1 MERPRLPSYPYALF
15 RLSFLQLHCC
25 LSSFRS
31 SCLFLDC
38 WRRVSIFVHCRRR
51 RRNRKKYED
60 FQAGVPGHTQAR
72 QSLGRAPTPLVL
84 FDHINPIC
92 ALWFTRPT
100 FVAPFVWLPIEE
112 RIGRLRVT
120 VGAPSP
126 FRRYRCW
133 KMSLY
138 QGEGWGEEEA
148 ERVVSPPS

>member
-1 MERPRLPSYPYALF
+1 MEPPPFPPSPPFALF
-15 RLSFLQLHCC
+15 HPSLLLLHCC
-25 LSSFRS
+25 LFSSALLVCLLTVGESVKFLFTVEREEGS
-31 SCLFLDC
+31 S
-38 WRRVSIFVHCRRR
+38 
-51 RRNRKKYED
+51 ED
-60 FQAGVPGHTQAR
+60 SQAGIPRNTQTR
-72 QSLGRAPTPLVL
+72 QALGCAPTLLVL
-84 FDHINPIC
+84 FDHNSPISTSI
-92 ALWFTRPT
+92 LFRPA
-100 FVAPFVWLPIEE
+100 FIAPFVVLPIEE